1 MIELIVS
8 ITVILAMLVGYMAGT
23 FAKKENAAKGTFI
36 EKDQLNNRVTPWI
49 ERSFYPVETERVV
62 NEAMNE
68 LAPRKKYMV
77 MFHGKVYPGFNL
89 ITVENEEQKRAVEES
104 LIRGAYLKRIE

>member
-8 ITVILAMLVGYMAGT
+8 ITVIFAMIVGYMVGT
-23 FAKKENAAKGTFI
+23 FAKNENDAKGIFI
-36 EKDQLNNRVTPWI
+36 DKDQLNNRVTSWT
-49 ERSFYPVETERVV
+49 ERSFYPDKTERVV
-62 NEAMNE
+62 NK

-89 ITVENEEQKRAVEES
+89 ITVENEEQKRAIEES